1 VPNLSRALWRQV
13 IGASS
18 TIKTVYVGA
27 LTLYSIVGTTFLH
40 GWANVVAVACIL
52 VFVPASVVLIHVLSA
67 PKDPLDQLLNT
78 PARVRA
84 PLEDEIRRA
93 TQQGLTTWWADSSLE
108 SRWFDN
114 LYVFWWKARGVPA
127 DSVRIVLDSPPLTS
141 QSFAGVPTQDVAPQR
156 PDRKKAALVR
166 ASTFLSDVPP
176 TLNCAPLDYE
186 LNMWVDRNGSEFRRL
201 NNEASLFG
209 VEDWTPYP
217 GILCTH
223 NVLMTSDHWLLLC
236 LRSPRTDFFPNSWS
250 LSFEEQAEVG
260 GGPDGKQIDASVGDT
275 ARRGVREEFGEQV
288 SQGIRQITLL
298 ALGRENSDT
307 ETRSVRSAAGLTV
320 VELDSP
326 LANVWRSLSA
336 PGRVQDLS
344 ESTGWMA
351 WRFSGRGDV
360 VSLLRQFPPGSSGIT
375 PSRIRN
381 NHRLAVEVQ
390 EYPSNSA
397 RLREIGGFGWHP
409 TSRSRLLLWAEW
421 AVETGALR
429 VKDGRP

>member
-1 VPNLSRALWRQV
+1 MPNPSRALWRQV
-13 IGASS
+13 IGASN

-40 GWANVVAVACIL
+40 GWANVVAVACNL
-52 VFVPASVVLIHVLSA
+52 VLVPASVVLIHVLSA
-67 PKDPLDQLLNT
+67 PKDPLDQMLNT

-93 TQQGLTTWWADSSLE
+93 TQQGLTTWWTDSSLE

-141 QSFAGVPTQDVAPQR
+141 QSFAGVPTQDVAPPR

-223 NVLMTSDHWLLLC
+223 NVLMTSGRC
-236 LRSPRTDFFPNSWS
+236 PRTAVPASPGSCRGSEPTRGGRQRSGSCREGATARPGRNSPRPHRS
-250 LSFEEQAEVG
+250 
-260 GGPDGKQIDASVGDT
+260 
-275 ARRGVREEFGEQV
+275 RRLPQPG
-288 SQGIRQITLL
+288 
-298 ALGRENSDT
+298 
-307 ETRSVRSAAGLTV
+307 RSASQRPQL
-320 VELDSP
+320 
-326 LANVWRSLSA
+326 
-336 PGRVQDLS
+336 
-344 ESTGWMA
+344 
-351 WRFSGRGDV
+351 
-360 VSLLRQFPPGSSGIT
+360 
-375 PSRIRN
+375 
-381 NHRLAVEVQ
+381 H
-390 EYPSNSA
+390 
-397 RLREIGGFGWHP
+397 HP
-409 TSRSRLLLWAEW
+409 C
-421 AVETGALR
+421 AL
-429 VKDGRP
+429 